1 MDPSLPKNHPKNVAA
16 RAASGGQ
23 PAQTAQPSAAQPSE
37 PAVTRQEIAHFLV
50 DLVLPRLT
58 ALKESL
64 GRPGLFVLESR
75 FDDFAQDLWAALG
88 KKLGDA
94 DKVTLLGGV
103 PQDAETMGKMIG
115 SAIDALNQ
123 GRSVVWLLASAAEVR
138 PYVPSIDAVVRVPR
152 LDAGL
157 LSRACQAFYALPA
170 PPPVE
175 HASWIGQVSPL
186 DFLLNS
192 EVKGDPIPYIR
203 ESVRTRIKAFDC
215 ADALPLEAL
224 LGMGG
229 AREWAGD
236 LIEDIL
242 AASSDRAA
250 IRWSD
255 IERGVLFVGPSG
267 AGKLTLA
274 RAIARA
280 TDWRVYRT
288 SAFGWASASEP
299 PQALRALAQDFQA
312 ARRLAPCLLVVED
325 IELLPPWL
333 APAFRREI
341 EQYDDESPFLTIGT
355 SDEHGLNPAT
365 RAMLRACHFDQVIS
379 IPVPTSAV
387 LTELFRQRARVRQL
401 AHALSDD
408 QFKQLGRLAFG
419 YGGDEIDVF
428 LRRAQR
434 MARRDGSRPI
444 RFEDVAQAILD
455 SPGGGSQEKLAQD
468 QMRNTA
474 YHEAGHAVMRFLAA
488 DQGRQIHYL
497 AVAPQGDMLGFMASS
512 SDELLRAETERD
524 GLETIRVLL
533 GGRAAEE
540 LLSGPDGV
548 TTGSGGSDRSDLAY
562 ATKKAAWMIARFG
575 FNEGRRLAMRSIDV
589 NADAELRKEV
599 DALLAREYNITLA
612 TLRENWKLVETLV
625 ERLMNDQELSGD
637 EVRALLMEASAGR
650 AS

>member
-1 MDPSLPKNHPKNVAA
+1 
-16 RAASGGQ
+16 
-23 PAQTAQPSAAQPSE
+23 
-37 PAVTRQEIAHFLV
+37 
-50 DLVLPRLT
+50 VLPRLKT
-58 ALKESL
+58 LKENL

-94 DKVTLLGGV
+94 EKVTLLGGASA
-103 PQDAETMGKMIG
+103 DAEAMGKMIAT
-115 SAIDALNQ
+115 AIDSLNR
-123 GRSVVWLLASAAEVR
+123 GRSVVWLLTSAAEVR
-138 PYVPSIDAVVRVPR
+138 PLVPAIDEVFRVPR
-152 LDAGL
+152 LDAEL
-157 LSRACQAFYALPA
+157 LSRACQAFYGLAA

-175 HASWIGQVSPL
+175 PASWIGQVAPL
-186 DFLLNS
+186 DFLVNS

-203 ESVRTRIKAFDC
+203 ESVRARIKPYEC

-242 AASSDRAA
+242 AASSGRGGL
-250 IRWSD
+250 RWSD
-255 IERGVLFVGPSG
+255 IERGVLFVGPPG

-280 TDWRVYRT
+280 TDWRVY
-288 SAFGWASASEP
+288 SASAAGWASAPEP
-299 PQALRALAQDFQA
+299 KHALRALLHDFQA
-312 ARRLAPCLLVVED
+312 ARGLAPCLFVIED

-333 APAFRREI
+333 AHSLRREV
-341 EQYDDESPFLTIGT
+341 EQYDAESPFLVIGT
-355 SDEHGLNPAT
+355 SDQREIDPGMRSL
-365 RAMLRACHFDQVIS
+365 LRACHFDQVIA
-379 IPVPTSAV
+379 IPAPTSAV
-387 LTELFRQRARVRQL
+387 LTELFRQRARRL
-401 AHALSDD
+401 GHALSDD

-419 YGGDEIDVF
+419 SGGDELDVF

-434 MARRDGSRPI
+434 IARRDGGRPI
-444 RFEDVAQAILD
+444 QFEDVAQAILD
-455 SPGGGSQEKLAQD
+455 APSGGSQEKLARD
-468 QMRNTA
+468 KMRNTA
-474 YHEAGHAVMRFLAA
+474 YHEAGHAVMSFLAA
-488 DQGRQIHYL
+488 DRGRQIHYL

-512 SDELLRAETERD
+512 SDDLHRTETERD

-540 LLSGPDGV
+540 LLSGPEGV
-548 TTGSGGSDRSDLAY
+548 TTGSGGSERSDLAY
-562 ATKKAAWMIARFG
+562 ATKRAAWMIARFG
-575 FNEGRRLAMRSIDV
+575 FNEGRKLAMRSVDV
-589 NADAELRKEV
+589 NADPELRKEV
-599 DALLAREYNITLA
+599 DALLAREYSITVA
-612 TLRENWKLVETLV
+612 TLREHWKLVETLV